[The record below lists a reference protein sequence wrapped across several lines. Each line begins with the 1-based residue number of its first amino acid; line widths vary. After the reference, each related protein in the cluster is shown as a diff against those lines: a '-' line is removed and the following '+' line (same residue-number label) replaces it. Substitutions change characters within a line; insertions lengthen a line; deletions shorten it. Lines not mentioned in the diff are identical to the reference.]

1 MKGEVDRLAASEV
14 ILDQVILEFE
24 GRFVGWM
31 FELILGGKWLVDVT
45 IWVLIRSGSRVR
57 NFLQTT
63 GVLGKLLSGILM

>member
-1 MKGEVDRLAASEV
+1 M
-14 ILDQVILEFE
+14 ILEFE

-45 IWVLIRSGSRVR
+45 IWVLIRSGSKVR

>member
-1 MKGEVDRLAASEV
+1 MAASEV
-14 ILDQVILEFE
+14 MLDQVMLGIE
-24 GRFVGWM
+24 GLFVGWM

>member
-14 ILDQVILEFE
+14 MLDQVMLGIE
-24 GRFVGWM
+24 GLFVGWM

>member
-1 MKGEVDRLAASEV
+1 MMLG
-14 ILDQVILEFE
+14 IE
-24 GRFVGWM
+24 GLFVGWM

-45 IWVLIRSGSRVR
+45 IWVLIRSGSKVR

>member
-14 ILDQVILEFE
+14 MLDQVMLGIE
-24 GRFVGWM
+24 GLFVGWM

-45 IWVLIRSGSRVR
+45 IWVLIRSGSKVR

>member
-14 ILDQVILEFE
+14 ILDQVMLGIE

-45 IWVLIRSGSRVR
+45 IWVLIRSGSKVR

>member
-1 MKGEVDRLAASEV
+1 MKGEADRLAANEV

-45 IWVLIRSGSRVR
+45 R
-57 NFLQTT
+57 
-63 GVLGKLLSGILM
+63 